1 MRQPV
6 IVASVPLTEM
16 QTSVTAKE
24 KNKEKKGAER
34 DISFHTK
41 INKCSFW
48 IYKHGFGPTWNYLQ
62 GTSSS
67 FTLYV
72 ASMIRY
78 HSEKAI
84 NLLLLLLV
92 SQAIEIQSSTLVAL
106 YFKMRA
112 TGWTTK
118 SSQ

>member
-1 MRQPV
+1 VIRPQKTNIWLEKLAMRQPV

-48 IYKHGFGPTWNYLQ
+48 IYKHGFGPT
-62 GTSSS
+62 
-67 FTLYV
+67 
-72 ASMIRY
+72 
-78 HSEKAI
+78 
-84 NLLLLLLV
+84 
-92 SQAIEIQSSTLVAL
+92 
-106 YFKMRA
+106 
-112 TGWTTK
+112 
-118 SSQ
+118 